1 MTRSKTTSTN
11 TRTLLGAALLAAL
24 LPAAAWSQQQAGTQ
38 FPNNVG
44 QYTGRWS
51 ANCADNSAPTLQVR
65 QDTLIAESGKRRVVA
80 REPQTVYS
88 LFGNSP
94 PPAGFDVALVGE
106 TGKAG
111 ALTFLVHRVSR
122 GQLRGQYIT
131 LDTDKPLAGQLGPE
145 MMKLRY
151 WRCNGAERAL
161 PPPSEPT
168 AKVPPPPTGS
178 PAALAQGPAMQK
190 AWRAA
195 LGSRENERWL
205 VRREGPA
212 PEPQW
217 VTIDGTRYLL
227 HAFCKPH
234 DCYDN
239 NAIALYD
246 QGSGRIYG
254 LVQRNG
260 GNRLV
265 GSPPAALAPQLDRLW
280 REQWRKSN

>member
-1 MTRSKTTSTN
+1 MTRSKTKSTN
-11 TRTLLGAALLAAL
+11 TRTLLGTALLSAL
-24 LPAAAWSQQQAGTQ
+24 IPATAWSQQGGTQ
-38 FPNNVG
+38 LPNYIG

-51 ANCADNSAPTLQVR
+51 ANCADNSAAALQVR
-65 QDTLIAESGKRRVVA
+65 QDSLIAESGKRRVVT
-80 REPQTVYS
+80 REPQTVHS

-94 PPAGFDVALVGE
+94 PPAGFDVALVGD

-111 ALTFLVHRVSR
+111 ALTFLVFRSS
-122 GQLRGQYIT
+122 RGQYIT

-151 WRCNGAERAL
+151 WRCNGAARAL
-161 PPPSEPT
+161 PPPAEPA

-195 LGSRENERWL
+195 LGTRENERWL

-260 GNRLV
+260 TNRLL
-265 GSPPAALAPQLDRLW
+265 GTPPAALAPQLDKLW

>member
-11 TRTLLGAALLAAL
+11 ARTLLGAALLAAL
-24 LPAAAWSQQQAGTQ
+24 LPASAWAQQGGGQ
-38 FPNNVG
+38 FPNSIG

-51 ANCADNSAPTLQVR
+51 ANCADNAAPTLQVR
-65 QDTLIAESGKRRVVA
+65 QDMLIAESGKRRVVA
-80 REPQTVYS
+80 REPQTAYS
-88 LFGNSP
+88 FFGNSP
-94 PPAGFDVALVGE
+94 PPAGFDVALMSDA
-106 TGKAG
+106 GKAG
-111 ALTFLVHRVSR
+111 SMTFLVYR
-122 GQLRGQYIT
+122 GSRGQYIT
-131 LDTDKPLAGQLGPE
+131 LDADKPVAGQLGPE
-145 MMKLRY
+145 MMKQRY

-161 PPPSEPT
+161 PPPSEPA

-195 LGSRENERWL
+195 LGPRENDRWL

-254 LVQRNG
+254 LVQRSG
-260 GNRLV
+260 ANRLV
-265 GSPPAALAPQLDRLW
+265 GAPPQALAPQMDKLW
-280 REQWRKSN
+280 REQWRQKN

>member
-1 MTRSKTTSTN
+1 MKRNKTTTTTATNN
-11 TRTLLGAALLAAL
+11 TRALLRAALLAAL
-24 LPAAAWSQQQAGTQ
+24 LPAAAWPQQGGTQ
-38 FPNNVG
+38 FPNNIA

-51 ANCADNSAPTLQVR
+51 ANCADNAAAALQVR
-65 QDTLIAESGKRRVVA
+65 QDSLIAESGKRRVVA
-80 REPQTVYS
+80 REPQTAYS
-88 LFGNSP
+88 FFGNSP
-94 PPAGFDVALVGE
+94 PPEGFDVALMSD

-111 ALTFLVHRVSR
+111 AMTFLVYRSP
-122 GQLRGQYIT
+122 RGQYIT
-131 LDTDKPLAGQLGPE
+131 LDADKPVAGQLGPE
-145 MMKLRY
+145 MLKQRY
-151 WRCNGAERAL
+151 WRCNGAARAL
-161 PPPSEPT
+161 PPPTEPA

-195 LGSRENERWL
+195 LGTRENDRWL

-217 VTIDGTRYLL
+217 VTVDGTRYLL

-260 GNRLV
+260 SNRLV
-265 GSPPAALAPQLDRLW
+265 GSPPAALAPQLDKLW